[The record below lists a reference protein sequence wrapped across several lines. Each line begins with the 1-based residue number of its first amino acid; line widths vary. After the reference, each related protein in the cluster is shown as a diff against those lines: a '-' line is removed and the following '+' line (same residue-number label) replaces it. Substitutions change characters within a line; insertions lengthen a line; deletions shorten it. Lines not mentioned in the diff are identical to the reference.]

1 MRINPYEV
9 HIYDPDFY
17 DELYVG
23 STKAKTNKW
32 YWSVSCTSFLHTS
45 IHSPYQ
51 MRMFGQRD
59 VSGFDTLDHDKHRLR
74 REPWNPFFSKQS
86 VTRLQP
92 ILIQTVVDKLCLR
105 LAEYQSAGKP
115 VTMINAFACVTID
128 IISEYSFPEGYNLL
142 DKPEFDSE
150 HYMAWMGLSKMCH
163 VLKQFGWVCTLN
175 LIFCFSCLSLSGRA
189 IFI

>member
-1 MRINPYEV
+1 
-9 HIYDPDFY
+9 
-17 DELYVG
+17 
-23 STKAKTNKW
+23 
-32 YWSVSCTSFLHTS
+32 
-45 IHSPYQ
+45 
-51 MRMFGQRD
+51 MRMFGQHD
-59 VSGFDTLDHDKHRLR
+59 VSGFDTLDHDKHRQR

-92 ILIQTVVDKLCLR
+92 LLIQGVVDKLCLR

-150 HYMAWMGLSKMCH
+150 HYKAWMGLSKMCH
-163 VLKQFGWVCTLN
+163 VLKQFGWVCTLT
-175 LIFCFSCLSLSGRA
+175 LLTLFSFSSKLARCMSWYTRPCKN
-189 IFI
+189 